1 MSDAQGGKK
10 FLFSTEGVDFSDDSA
25 VEDFAH
31 TVWEAFMNANGEESN
46 DTTQE
51 Q

>member
-1 MSDAQGGKK
+1 MTDTQRGKK

-25 VEDFAH
+25 VEDFAR
-31 TVWEAFMNANGEESN
+31 TVWEAFMNANGEEN
-46 DTTQE
+46 RRRAVE

>member
-1 MSDAQGGKK
+1 MSDTQGEKK

-25 VEDFAH
+25 IEEFARN
-31 TVWEAFMNANGEESN
+31 VWEAFMNANGEEKN
-46 DTTQE
+46 DTAKE

>member
-1 MSDAQGGKK
+1 MNQDNKK

-25 VEDFAH
+25 IEEFAR
-31 TVWEAFMNANGEESN
+31 TVWEAFMKANGEENN
-46 DTTQE
+46 DTTKE